1 MHFMQLFTS
10 IKLYNI
16 AKINLYG
23 QNLIIL
29 VLPSIAIPYLSY
41 SFHVTCEV
49 IGIPIDSI
57 PYILAI
63 YGIPVLGSDCM
74 VCVAT
79 RTDVRT
85 S

>member
-23 QNLIIL
+23 ENLIIL

-41 SFHVTCEV
+41 SFH
-49 IGIPIDSI
+49 
-57 PYILAI
+57 YILAI